1 MKLTKETLKRII
13 KEEMSTLLNELG
25 EPSFGNPNDP
35 HDDMYRSLTGQ
46 GPEDSMHDTLKILQQ
61 RLEAINGDLTNFK
74 IERNGDTLDVEYES
88 TDPNSQ
94 FRGDE
99 RGIIASPSTEAGDP
113 QVNID
118 GNEMTV
124 EKAVAFLNGG
134 I

>member
-13 KEEMSTLLNELG
+13 KEEMMQVMHEMDSEQTNDLPEPLKELQ
-25 EPSFGNPNDP
+25 
-35 HDDMYRSLTGQ
+35 H
-46 GPEDSMHDTLKILQQ
+46 
-61 RLEAINGDLTNFK
+61 RLEAINGDFTNFK

-99 RGIIASPSTEAGDP
+99 RGIIASPSTEKGEP

-118 GNEMTV
+118 GNEMTI
-124 EKAVAFLNGG
+124 EKAVAFLNGE